1 VAGPRFHEL
10 TFIKKSCRLT
20 LAGLFAFSGVRYLIS
35 TMNLFDIDFGN
46 IEDGFVN

>member
-1 VAGPRFHEL
+1 
-10 TFIKKSCRLT
+10 
-20 LAGLFAFSGVRYLIS
+20 VRYLIS